1 MKIQKNLKMNAQA
14 WDVFW
19 YAMITAVATGLGALP
34 FMFIKRTTPKV
45 MGVANG
51 VAAGL
56 MAGASFGL
64 LNEAAEL
71 NKAKMIG
78 GLVLGVI
85 FIGFMDWVIDKL
97 KKYKLKGDENL
108 IEDLPNSFKNDFWKG
123 ALIIL
128 IMTAHSA
135 AEGIGI
141 GTSFGGSVKFGIL
154 MTLAIAIHNIPEGLA
169 ISAVLVSKGSTWWK
183 AALWSIFTSLPQPLL
198 AVPAFLFVSIFK
210 PYVPIG
216 LGLSAGAMIWLVFS
230 EIAPESV
237 EQLGG
242 ERAAT
247 VITLSLAAMLFI
259 QLFL

>member
-1 MKIQKNLKMNAQA
+1 MMNEQA
-14 WDVFW
+14 WSVFW
-19 YAMITAVATGLGALP
+19 YGMITALATGLGAIP
-34 FMFIKRTTPKV
+34 FAFIKRTTPTV

-64 LNEAAEL
+64 LNEAAEID
-71 NKAKMIG
+71 KRKMLLG
-78 GLVLGVI
+78 VVLGI
-85 FIGFMDWVIDKL
+85 LFIGFTDWVIDKI
-97 KKYKLKGDENL
+97 KKYKLKKDSGI
-108 IEDLPNSFKNDFWKG
+108 IEDLPNSFRNDFWKG
-123 ALIIL
+123 LLIIL

-154 MTLAIAIHNIPEGLA
+154 MTVAIAIHNIPEGLA
-169 ISAVLVSKGSTWWK
+169 ISAVLVSKGSKWYQ
-183 AALWSIFTSLPQPLL
+183 AALWSIITSLPQPLL
-198 AVPAFLFVSIFK
+198 AVPAFLFVSVFK

-216 LGLSAGAMIWLVFS
+216 LGLAAGAMIWLVFS
-230 EIAPESV
+230 EIAPESA

-247 VITLSLAAMLFI
+247 VITFSLALMLFI